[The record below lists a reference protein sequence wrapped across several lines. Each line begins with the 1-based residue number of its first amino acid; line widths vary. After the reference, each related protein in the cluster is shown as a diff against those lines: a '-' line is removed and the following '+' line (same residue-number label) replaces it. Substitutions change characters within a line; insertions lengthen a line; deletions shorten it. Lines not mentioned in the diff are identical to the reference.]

1 MQDRNELA
9 INLMNLFDPSS
20 YKEFNEGFFVN
31 KPKMKGYY
39 YIFKNIHK
47 PKFCLIVN
55 INSDFVYPSN
65 TVKINEFVYIVFSAE
80 SIESFVET
88 LTDKNFEILMNVID
102 NDLEK
107 KNERNLPYG
116 YYLDENGE
124 LKVDLRKAAEVRR
137 IYDLYIDT
145 KNVRAVADAMKTN
158 FSEIRDIL
166 HDNEEYMQMQ
176 QKIIPLS
183 KMKEV
188 AEIMAGNVRG
198 GAQAKKS
205 IEDEIKEV
213 RKRRKEREKNLQQQ

>member
-31 KPKMKGYY
+31 KPKMRGYY

>member
-55 INSDFVYPSN
+55 INSNFVYPSN

-88 LTDKNFEILMNVID
+88 LTDKNFEILMNIID